1 MYSGIG
7 TPSYSVAIQCVGFSD
22 QKLGGNVM
30 ARDVDLALIYLVSKD
45 SFRNIKL
52 TEQGM
57 SIISFDF
64 STT

>member
-1 MYSGIG
+1 
-7 TPSYSVAIQCVGFSD
+7 
-22 QKLGGNVM
+22 M